1 VFSGIQPTGTLHLG
15 NYLGAVRNWVDILD
29 RGRADATQGE
39 VLLSVVDLHAITVPQ
54 EPAVLRDASLEMMAQ
69 LIACGVDP
77 DRAVLFIQSHVREH
91 TELAWLLT
99 CHTPLGWLNHMTQFK
114 EKAKNATPSSSSS
127 SSSSSSPSS
136 SAKGGVSA
144 GLFMYPVLQ
153 AADILLYNARYVP
166 VGEDQRQHIELSRDI
181 AQGFNNRYG
190 CEAFVVP
197 EVLINTQNP
206 RVMSLRDGTKKM
218 SKSDLSDMSRINLTD
233 EADTIALKIKRAKSD
248 GAPGVLLPYDEEGR
262 PEMANLARV
271 YAAVTG
277 QSLEGACAEAE
288 SACGGSKGAFK
299 ALLADALVAHLAPIR
314 ARYLELVQD
323 KAYLAR
329 VADQNAAKAS
339 ERATVVLD
347 SVKRHIGI
355 V

>member
-1 VFSGIQPTGTLHLG
+1 
-15 NYLGAVRNWVDILD
+15 
-29 RGRADATQGE
+29 
-39 VLLSVVDLHAITVPQ
+39 
-54 EPAVLRDASLEMMAQ
+54 
-69 LIACGVDP
+69 
-77 DRAVLFIQSHVREH
+77 
-91 TELAWLLT
+91 
-99 CHTPLGWLNHMTQFK
+99 
-114 EKAKNATPSSSSS
+114 
-127 SSSSSSPSS
+127 
-136 SAKGGVSA
+136 
-144 GLFMYPVLQ
+144 MYPVLQ